1 MPCADGDS
9 RSACSAVSTETMLL
23 LVAESQRKS
32 CPVPLLCGWR
42 NLPKGASGPFPPELL
57 QKLLCWISTELTE
70 GDLGN
75 LISCT
80 ASARVL
86 QTLAVFLVG
95 FLSEA
100 KNRKLSKEVSA
111 GTHWDLWGTQS
122 VGTII
127 RFVYLLLAKLS
138 ISCQHLKSC
147 HSGHIQHWQRKL
159 GIGVEERHWKMN
171 PEVCTVTT
179 QCEAEPHWSWYR
191 NNSSA
196 VGVSWRSWSGC
207 PGHTP
212 THNATWQQMTGRL
225 LEANSGHGERNKIW
239 WSLAEYGYPRSY
251 LTLVLRRFSY
261 LPAGGWQTPQI

>member
-9 RSACSAVSTETMLL
+9 RSACSAVSTETMPL
-23 LVAESQRKS
+23 LVAESQGKS

-86 QTLAVFLVG
+86 QTLAVFLAG

-111 GTHWDLWGTQS
+111 GTHRDLWGTQS

-159 GIGVEERHWKMN
+159 GTGVEERHWKMN
-171 PEVCTVTT
+171 PEVCTVTHDVKLSHT
-179 QCEAEPHWSWYR
+179 GVGTEIIHQLWVFPEGAEVAALGTLPPTMPHGNR
-191 NNSSA
+191 
-196 VGVSWRSWSGC
+196 
-207 PGHTP
+207 
-212 THNATWQQMTGRL
+212 WQ
-225 LEANSGHGERNKIW
+225 
-239 WSLAEYGYPRSY
+239 
-251 LTLVLRRFSY
+251 
-261 LPAGGWQTPQI
+261 AGS